1 MKPCQLPSTV
11 SATAQRIASTSNNL
25 PALKIMP
32 PKKNQYKLKM
42 DIAIQMS
49 RTLDGLFGVAAGGSV
64 STVQSKDSKADID
77 DNDGAVA
84 NSNK

>member
-1 MKPCQLPSTV
+1 
-11 SATAQRIASTSNNL
+11 
-25 PALKIMP
+25 MP

-49 RTLDGLFGVAAGGSV
+49 RTLDGLFGVEAGGSG
-64 STVQSKDSKADID
+64 STVQAEDSKAEID
-77 DNDGAVA
+77 DNDGAIA

>member
-1 MKPCQLPSTV
+1 
-11 SATAQRIASTSNNL
+11 
-25 PALKIMP
+25 MP

-49 RTLDGLFGVAAGGSV
+49 RTLDGLFGVAAGGSG
-64 STVQSKDSKADID
+64 STVQSEDSKADID